1 MSNDSTL
8 PEMHKKS
15 IILGVV
21 LENFPKIGLAN
32 PSPELE
38 S

>member
-1 MSNDSTL
+1 
-8 PEMHKKS
+8 
-15 IILGVV
+15 VV